1 MLGLEMHLQI
11 SCGSCSQGA
20 HSIGKQESNKYLQ
33 FIMSNALGKVT
44 QSTMG
49 KYGRP
54 PTQFWAGVRVGMVEQ
69 RLSGENNA
77 CAER

>member
-1 MLGLEMHLQI
+1 MHLRI

-54 PTQFWAGVRVGMVEQ
+54 PNPILGRCEGGDGRAKTFWRK
-69 RLSGENNA
+69 
-77 CAER
+77 